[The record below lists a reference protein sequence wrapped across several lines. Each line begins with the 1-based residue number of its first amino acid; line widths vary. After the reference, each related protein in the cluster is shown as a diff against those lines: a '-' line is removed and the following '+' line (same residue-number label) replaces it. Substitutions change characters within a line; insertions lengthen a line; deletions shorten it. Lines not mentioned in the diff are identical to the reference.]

1 MKRATTWHNYTHV
14 DTKLNEEGIE
24 HHKEAYAFHGSR
36 VSSITIQTTTFS
48 PRYLIIHT
56 VGTTNRSS
64 LTIRKEKKVN
74 HRSVWGPPPFSYCR
88 PWTGQTHTTL
98 ISRFSE
104 HSNISPPFSFT
115 LCGWSF
121 FLRIAVGRPPAG
133 SIYNPYISFI
143 FPPPHFCSSVSV
155 QNSIRKEKKNVECV
169 YIRTVERGRT
179 KEGEKRGAMECEMRK
194 RNRDSCCLFP
204 RLNHRY

>member
-1 MKRATTWHNYTHV
+1 MISSVYRGLCSPPFQMKRATTWHNYTHV

-115 LCGWSF
+115 LCGWPF
-121 FLRIAVGRPPAG
+121 FFTNCGG
-133 SIYNPYISFI
+133 SATSWIHLQPIYFFYF
-143 FPPPHFCSSVSV
+143 SSPSLLLV
-155 QNSIRKEKKNVECV
+155 C
-169 YIRTVERGRT
+169 
-179 KEGEKRGAMECEMRK
+179 
-194 RNRDSCCLFP
+194 
-204 RLNHRY
+204 